1 MSGLNIKTF
10 SVALVACCLF
20 GCQSP
25 PTPVTSTPVPTVSPV
40 AVATP
45 SSTPAVSEEA
55 TVVGEF
61 EAVTA
66 AYEAIPPEL
75 DPGYQVVKPLLE
87 EGFPKVLGD
96 ELFSLSLESAE
107 QQAAFDK
114 EVLPKL
120 KLGFTRPHFFAPE
133 KFLSLII
140 L

>member
-1 MSGLNIKTF
+1 M
-10 SVALVACCLF
+10 
-20 GCQSP
+20 
-25 PTPVTSTPVPTVSPV
+25 
-40 AVATP
+40 
-45 SSTPAVSEEA
+45 
-55 TVVGEF
+55 GEF